1 MIAVCDGFGSPEV
14 VYNIIEQWILFNLGI
29 NLFRLRASLWTL
41 HKFNSSVFA
50 PAWPSK
56 LYPSGQIQQ

>member
-29 NLFRLRASLWTL
+29 NLFRL
-41 HKFNSSVFA
+41 
-50 PAWPSK
+50 
-56 LYPSGQIQQ
+56 